1 MNAPNSVRPL
11 PVMVSWSSGKD
22 SAWALHTLRQQPEH
36 YDVRGIFTTVT
47 TTFDRISIH
56 STPRWVL
63 KLQSERLGLPLYEIA
78 IPSPCTNRQYEA
90 AMQAFLDRVQALP
103 EDRTATHLAFGDL
116 FLEDIR
122 RYREDKLR
130 GTGFAPLFPV
140 WGNDTSRLAETMI
153 AAGVRAIIT
162 AGDARLPSDRV
173 GRWFDRQFLA
183 DLPVGVDPWARTAS
197 FTPALLTAPCS
208 APRSRP
214 SRGRWCN
221 GKFPP
226 PPMMTVFTGKVPLR
240 RSLPTRTSLPFSGKG
255 ARTATACSAA
265 PQVFARRRLRRRL
278 HTNANPRRSE
288 IIHSVPPVIR

>member
-1 MNAPNSVRPL
+1 MNAPNSAKPL

-22 SAWALHTLRQQPEH
+22 SAWALHTLRQQPEL
-36 YDVRGIFTTVT
+36 YEVRGIFTTVT

-78 IPSPCTNRQYEA
+78 IPSPCTNALYEA
-90 AMQAFLDRVQALP
+90 AMHAFLDRVKALP

-130 GTGFAPLFPV
+130 GSGFTPIFPV

-183 DLPVGVDPWARTAS
+183 DLPVGVDPLGENGEFHTCVIDGPM
-197 FTPALLTAPCS
+197 FS
-208 APRSRP
+208 APIEARP
-214 SRGRWCN
+214 GEVVQREI
-221 GKFPP
+221 PP
-226 PPMMTVFTGKVPLR
+226 TPDDDGVHRQG
-240 RSLPTRTSLPFSGKG
+240 SSPTFVTYADIVAL
-255 ARTATACSAA
+255 
-265 PQVFARRRLRRRL
+265 
-278 HTNANPRRSE
+278 
-288 IIHSVPPVIR
+288 